1 MRTLGLIAK
10 LQILSC
16 IRRQMHLMTLFVG
29 VILIMMPSYV
39 NLFGLGQVTYHVVC
53 QDMGLVTIGLYGL
66 LFGLY
71 FGSTTIPAEIE
82 NRSIYPILARPLGTF
97 EYVAGQYLG
106 LSVLSAASFSLL
118 GLCFF
123 GASSLL
129 SLNPEDPHFFL
140 VLAALYLESQVILA
154 LCLYFSTRFKP
165 VLAGLCSLG
174 IYVVGGLSEGL
185 LRVFLL
191 GRESQGPGLW
201 LARVIKGMLPNFE
214 VFHIKAAVVHSIDLP
229 ASFVAS
235 MVAYGIGWI
244 VLMLAL
250 SVSELE
256 KRDL

>member
-1 MRTLGLIAK
+1 
-10 LQILSC
+10 
-16 IRRQMHLMTLFVG
+16 MTLFVG
-29 VILIMMPSYV
+29 VVLIMMPSYV
-39 NLFGLGQVTYHVVC
+39 NLFGLGQLTYHVVC

-66 LFGLY
+66 MFGLY

-82 NRSIYPILARPLGTF
+82 KRSVYPILARPISTF

-106 LSVLSAASFSLL
+106 LSVLSAASFALL

-129 SLNPEDPHFFL
+129 SANPEDPHFFL
-140 VLAALYLESQVILA
+140 VLAALYLEAQVILA

-165 VLAGLCSLG
+165 VTAGLCSLG

-191 GRESQGPGLW
+191 GRETQGAGLW
-201 LARVIKGMLPNFE
+201 ITRVVKGLLPNFE

-229 ASFVAS
+229 AGFVIT
-235 MVAYGIGWI
+235 MIAYGLGWI
-244 VLMLAL
+244 IFLLSLA
-250 SVSELE
+250 VSELE